1 MTKLSS
7 WQIYAPM
14 FAERESV
21 REAFAYAH
29 EIAKAS
35 ENPAAVMMAVHMVA
49 NTLAKEIERIN
60 QESSNMKTF
69 NFSANAVDY
78 GNWSAATKDEAQDKF
93 AIDAGY

>member
-7 WQIYAPM
+7 TQHESINQLANSIYAPM

-35 ENPAAVMMAVHMVA
+35 ENPAAVMTAVYVVV
-49 NTLAKEIERIN
+49 NTIAKEIERIK
-60 QESSNMKTF
+60 QGE
-69 NFSANAVDY
+69 
-78 GNWSAATKDEAQDKF
+78 AA
-93 AIDAGY
+93 

>member
-7 WQIYAPM
+7 TQHEAIYELAHSIYAPM

-35 ENPAAVMMAVHMVA
+35 ENPAAVMTAVYVVV
-49 NTLAKEIERIN
+49 NTIAK
-60 QESSNMKTF
+60 QL
-69 NFSANAVDY
+69 
-78 GNWSAATKDEAQDKF
+78 EAIAQ
-93 AIDAGY
+93 GE